1 MEEIKEIKYDTLEAR
16 FQQLGKKFQTE
27 VGVPIAEKAL
37 PAIETGLDF
46 VIDNMDLL
54 ISVMGGVAAGAVA
67 FKTYP

>member
-1 MEEIKEIKYDTLEAR
+1 MQK
-16 FQQLGKKFQTE
+16 
-27 VGVPIAEKAL
+27 VL

-67 FKTYP
+67 FKTVSVATTVLQTADRGG